1 MKTLRA
7 RLVLSHLLPMLV
19 IIPLVG
25 IALIY
30 ALETQVLLPA
40 FLQAY
45 SGNAALVAEITQDQD
60 RIWTDP
66 IYAQTI
72 LARVSPRLPA
82 RVMFIAADGRLMASS
97 DPQDLSN
104 LTKVIVSTALPLA
117 QDGQVVLRQIYNRQ
131 LQGEALDIWEPVI
144 DSRFGGVVG
153 IVRIT
158 FEFTSIAEQFVQLRT
173 LIAGVLLFGLAV
185 GGVLGLTLAV
195 SIDRPL
201 RRVTDAVNRLARG
214 ESSEALASTGPAEL
228 RQLTGA
234 VNFLVERLR
243 SLEDARRQ
251 LLANLVHELGRPLG
265 ALRSAVQALLKGA
278 VEDPQLSGE
287 LLSGM
292 DGELSRLQILLGD
305 LTQLY
310 DQVLGSMELNRQALD
325 LTSWLEPVL
334 SPWEASAR
342 EKGLEWQVEVPAAL
356 PVIQADPIRLG
367 QAVGNL
373 LSNAI
378 KFTPAGGRV
387 TIAGGTG
394 GQEVWLRVSDN
405 GPGIPAEEQE
415 KIFTPFFRGG
425 QGKRFTEGMGLGLS
439 IARDLIQAHGGRLEL
454 VSAPGE
460 GSQFTIYLPKG

>member
-1 MKTLRA
+1 MKTLRT

-19 IIPLVG
+19 IVPLVG

-30 ALETQVLLPA
+30 TLETQVLLPA
-40 FLQAY
+40 FLRAY
-45 SGNAALVAEITQDQD
+45 SGNAALVAEITQNQG
-60 RIWTDP
+60 RIWSDP

-97 DPQDLSN
+97 DPADLAN
-104 LTKVIVSTALPLA
+104 LTNVIVNSALPLA
-117 QDGQVVLRQIYNRQ
+117 QNGQVVLRKIYNRQ

-144 DSRFGGVVG
+144 DNRFGGVVG

-158 FEFTSIAEQFVQLRT
+158 FEFASIADQFVQLRT

-201 RRVTDAVNRLARG
+201 RRVTEAVNRLARG
-214 ESSEALASTGPAEL
+214 EASELLAPSGPTEL
-228 RQLTGA
+228 RQLAGA
-234 VNFLVERLR
+234 VNFLVERLH

-265 ALRSAVQALLKGA
+265 ALRSAVQALQKGA
-278 VEDPQLSGE
+278 VDDPQLSSE
-287 LLSGM
+287 LLTGM

-310 DQVLGSMELNRQALD
+310 DQVLGSLELNMQSVD
-325 LTSWLEPVL
+325 LSTWLGSVL
-334 SPWEASAR
+334 SPWEIAAQ
-342 EKGLEWQVEVPAAL
+342 EKGLDWQVGDLTGLPA
-356 PVIQADPIRLG
+356 VKADPIRLG

-373 LSNAI
+373 LSNAV
-378 KFTPAGGRV
+378 KFTPAGGQV
-387 TIAGGTG
+387 TITAGSDAS
-394 GQEVWLRVSDN
+394 EVWIRVADN
-405 GPGIPAEEQE
+405 GPGIPIDEQE
-415 KIFTPFFRGG
+415 KVFDPFYRGG
-425 QGKRFTEGMGLGLS
+425 QGRRFTEGMGLGLS
-439 IARDLIQAHGGRLEL
+439 IARDLIKAHGGRLEL
-454 VSAPGE
+454 ISKPGE
-460 GSQFTIYLPKG
+460 GSQFTIMMPRG

>member
-19 IIPLVG
+19 VVPLVG

-45 SGNAALVAEITQDQD
+45 SGNAALVAEITQNQD

-66 IYAQTI
+66 LYAQTI

-104 LTKVIVSTALPLA
+104 LTRVIANSALPLA
-117 QDGQVVLRQIYNRQ
+117 QDGQVVLRKIYNRQ

-158 FEFTSIAEQFVQLRT
+158 FAFASIADQFVQLRT
-173 LIAGVLLFGLAV
+173 LIVGVLLFGLAI

-201 RRVTDAVNRLARG
+201 RRVTNAVNRLARG
-214 ESSEALASTGPAEL
+214 EDSEVLAASGPEEL
-228 RQLTGA
+228 RQLAGA
-234 VNFLVERLR
+234 VNFLVERLH
-243 SLEDARRQ
+243 SLEDGRRQ

-265 ALRSAVQALLKGA
+265 ALRSAVQALMKGA

-292 DGELSRLQILLGD
+292 DSELSRLQSLLGD

-310 DQVLGSMELNRQALD
+310 DQVLGTLELNLQTID
-325 LTSWLEPVL
+325 LSTWLSTVF
-334 SPWEASAR
+334 SPWEAAAY
-342 EKGLEWQVEVPAAL
+342 EKDLEWQV
-356 PVIQADPIRLG
+356 DPYR
-367 QAVGNL
+367 
-373 LSNAI
+373 
-378 KFTPAGGRV
+378 
-387 TIAGGTG
+387 
-394 GQEVWLRVSDN
+394 
-405 GPGIPAEEQE
+405 
-415 KIFTPFFRGG
+415 
-425 QGKRFTEGMGLGLS
+425 
-439 IARDLIQAHGGRLEL
+439 
-454 VSAPGE
+454 
-460 GSQFTIYLPKG
+460 